1 MKRTFLGLSIA
12 CALPAIAVAADFS
25 PTLKQP
31 LADHVYWGDTHLHTM
46 YSTDAGMIGN
56 NLSPDDALRFA
67 KGETVTSSLGMRA
80 RLRQPL
86 DFLVVA
92 DHAEN
97 LGLPVLIRESN
108 PELLK
113 EPWGKAVHDLV
124 KAGKGWQAYAK
135 WGMEGMAKGKDP
147 MPNPKLV
154 RIAWEDIVEQVDQHN
169 QPGRFTAFH
178 GFEWTST
185 VGAANLHRNVI
196 FRDGKDKALQVLP
209 LSTFDTNDPERLWD
223 YLETYE
229 QKTGGKVLAI
239 PHNGNISQG
248 LMFDDVTLTDKRP
261 LDKAYAER
269 RMRWE
274 PLYEVTQIKGDG
286 ETHPALSATDEF
298 ADFYTWDKGD
308 FGFSAK
314 TADMLPREYAR
325 SALKRGLAYEEKLG
339 ANPFQ
344 FGMIGATDSHTG
356 LASAEEDN
364 FFGKFTGVE
373 PGAGERRYTDPVIQD
388 RRPGNQGEI
397 TMQHY
402 KAMAGGL
409 AGIWA
414 HENTREALWDAMAR
428 KEVYASTGTRLTVRV
443 FAGQDFSADDLN
455 RSDFAANGYAKGVP
469 MGGQLQAD
477 AGKPAPM
484 LLIQALREPDGANL
498 DRIQVIKGW
507 LDSNGAQQE
516 QVYDVAW
523 SGERKPDANGKL
535 PAVGNTVNVEQA
547 SYRNSIG
554 APMLQAAWRDPDF
567 DPQQRA
573 FYYVRVLEIP
583 TPSWLAYDRKQFGL
597 PLPADAQLV
606 LQERA
611 YTSPVWIAPR

>member
-1 MKRTFLGLSIA
+1 MQRTLLSLAIA
-12 CALPAIAVAADFS
+12 CALPATAADFS

-56 NLSPDDALRFA
+56 NLTPADALRFA
-67 KGETVTSSLGMRA
+67 KGETVTASLGMRA
-80 RLRQPL
+80 RLKQPL

-108 PELLK
+108 PALLA

-124 KAGKGWQAYAK
+124 KSGQGWAAYAK

-147 MPNPKLV
+147 MPNPQLI
-154 RIAWEDIVEQVDQHN
+154 RSAWERIVEQVDQHN

-185 VGAANLHRNVI
+185 VGAANLHRNVV

-209 LSTFDTNDPERLWD
+209 FSTFDSNDPEKLWD
-223 YLETYE
+223 YLEAYE

-248 LMFDDVTLTDKRP
+248 LMFDDVTLGDQRP

-274 PLYEVTQIKGDG
+274 PIYEVTQIKGDG
-286 ETHPALSATDEF
+286 ETHAALSPTDEF
-298 ADFYTWDKGD
+298 SGFYTWDKGD

-314 TADMLPREYAR
+314 TPDMLPREYAR
-325 SALKRGLAYEEKLG
+325 SALKRGLAYDAKLG
-339 ANPFQ
+339 ANPFK
-344 FGMIGATDSHTG
+344 FGMLGATDSHTG

-364 FFGKFTGVE
+364 FFGKFSGVE
-373 PGAGERRYTDPVIQD
+373 PGSAERRYSSPVIQD
-388 RRPGNQGEI
+388 RRPNNQGEI

-443 FAGQDFSADDLN
+443 FASQAFDAADLE

-469 MGGQLQAD
+469 MGGELQIDSA
-477 AGKPAPM
+477 KPAPM
-484 LLIQALREPDGANL
+484 LLIQAAREVEGANL

-507 LDSNGAQQE
+507 LDSAGQPQE
-516 QVYDVAW
+516 QIYNVAW
-523 SGERKPDANGKL
+523 SGARQPGQDGKL
-535 PAVGNTVNVEQA
+535 PPVGNTVDTERA
-547 SYRNSIG
+547 RYSNSIG
-554 APMLQAAWRDPDF
+554 VPTLQVAWRDPAF
-567 DPQQRA
+567 DPAQRA

-583 TPSWLAYDRKQFGL
+583 TPTWLAYDRQQFGL
-597 PLPADAQLV
+597 TLPADAQLV
-606 LQERA
+606 HQERA
-611 YTSPVWIAPR
+611 YTSPVWVAPQG